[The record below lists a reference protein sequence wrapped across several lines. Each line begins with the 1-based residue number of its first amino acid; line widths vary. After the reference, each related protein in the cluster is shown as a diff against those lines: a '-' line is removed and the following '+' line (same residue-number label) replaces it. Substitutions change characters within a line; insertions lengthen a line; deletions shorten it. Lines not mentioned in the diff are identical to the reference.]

1 MDSTIQEFLDFM
13 LYQRRSSPLTI
24 KTYATDLR
32 LFSQFL
38 DENSLGSPVNATSKI
53 VRRWLVSLL
62 DAGDQPRS
70 VNRKIATL
78 RSYFRYLCSV
88 GKVKVNPCRA
98 IDALK
103 TPHKLP
109 VFLHEDEAKLM
120 LDSANFPDDFKGQ
133 RDRTIIQTLYL
144 TGIRVSELICLTIRS
159 IDFALDQLTVLGKRN
174 KQRIIPLTPTLKS
187 ILISYL
193 HLREQEFGEAKPD
206 DRLFLSQKGDMPLY
220 EQMVYRIVAAHI
232 ETVANTAMKGP
243 HVMRHTFA
251 TALLNNGADLMAIKE
266 LLGHSSLAA
275 TQVYAHSDFEQLN
288 KIYKLA
294 HPRADN

>member
-1 MDSTIQEFLDFM
+1 MDPTIQEFLDHM

-32 LFSQFL
+32 LFTEFL
-38 DENSLGSPVNATSKI
+38 NQNNLGDPAQATPKNI
-53 VRRWLVSLL
+53 RRWLVSLL
-62 DAGDQPRS
+62 DSGDQPRS

-78 RSYFRYLCSV
+78 RSYYRFLCSV
-88 GKVKVNPCRA
+88 EKIKINPCRA
-98 IDALK
+98 IDSLK

-109 VFLHEDEAKLM
+109 VFLHQEEASLM
-120 LDSANFPDDFKGQ
+120 LDPANFPDDFKGK
-133 RDRTIIQTLYL
+133 RDRAIIQILYL
-144 TGIRVSELICLTIRS
+144 TGIRVSELIGLTVANVDLS
-159 IDFALDQLTVLGKRN
+159 LDQLVVLGKRN
-174 KQRIIPLTPTLKS
+174 KQRIIPLTQALKS

-193 HLREQEFGEAKPD
+193 HLREQEFGVAKPD
-206 DRLFLSQKGDMPLY
+206 DRLFLSQNGDKPLY
-220 EQMVYRIVAAHI
+220 ELMVYRIVAAHI